1 MKLNGIVASESY
13 DVYSK
18 IDQMKVW
25 QSLLGIT
32 VKLNTKMVNTLRHDT
47 KPGCWLYEHENVI
60 LLADF
65 ADSRFHGATC
75 ITAVMI
81 KYQCSYT
88 RALEIIKQDFSYTNQ
103 KLSLSNKSTKD
114 FNFQLS
120 FTKGTWNQHHKDYWS
135 EYGISKS
142 QLELE
147 NCYPVSSYSFNTH
160 SCPDFLQKVKVYD
173 ETTAIVV
180 DKKIKIYKPNSPFKF
195 LSNFNENTIG
205 GTNKIIDSVIITKS
219 VKDYMV
225 LDNLGY
231 SSRFIHSETSNPDLD
246 RFMRYNKVF
255 VLMDNDTTGLDACKR
270 LSSNNHFIGIS
281 IPQGYPKD
289 ISDFYKTYGHTETRH
304 LIRQLIPKNSTSIL
318 LSAI

>member
-103 KLSLSNKSTKD
+103 KLSLSIKSTKD

-120 FTKGTWNQHHKDYWS
+120 FTKGAWNQHHKDYWS